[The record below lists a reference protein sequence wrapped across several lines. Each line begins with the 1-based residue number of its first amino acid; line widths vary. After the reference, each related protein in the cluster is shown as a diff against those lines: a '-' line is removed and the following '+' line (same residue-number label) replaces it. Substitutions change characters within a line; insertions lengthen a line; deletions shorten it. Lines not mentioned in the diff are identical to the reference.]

1 MLQKLKV
8 SRAAELGAAAER
20 IEVDVVVTYNK
31 DGSYSMQIGGEVY
44 HVTGEVESEGGA
56 SFLHCS
62 VDGVESRPKLVILDN
77 VVHLFSMEGSASV
90 SVPVPKHLAGV
101 SGSGAQGGAVAPMTG
116 TIEKVMVKAGDK
128 VTAGDPLM
136 TGVIKKVF
144 FKEGSQANRHAPLV
158 ELEED
163 EVEEGGGAAAS
174 Q

>member
-1 MLQKLKV
+1 
-8 SRAAELGAAAER
+8 
-20 IEVDVVVTYNK
+20 
-31 DGSYSMQIGGEVY
+31 MQIGGEVY

-136 TGVIKKVF
+136 VF

-158 ELEED
+158 ELEEED